1 MGLWPE
7 GVTPPS
13 SCATFFLPHHLVQHF
28 PTPSGAGTATT
39 LLGSAIAIVPWVV
52 ASLIPQCRV
61 QRSESR
67 AGQCPGPSQI
77 GFVSPL
83 PVYPYRGVVL
93 CTGTRFFLHGVD
105 LRRDRGWCN
114 ELAMPFNR
122 TEALLCMVLK
132 PTSRLNQ
139 AQPYTASHSLLAH
152 KIETSAIESIDPKS
166 ARLFSP

>member
-1 MGLWPE
+1 MQH
-7 GVTPPS
+7 S
-13 SCATFFLPHHLVQHF
+13 SSPIILFNIL

-39 LLGSAIAIVPWVV
+39 LLCSAIAIVPWVV

-83 PVYPYRGVVL
+83 PVYPYRGAVL
-93 CTGTRFFLHGVD
+93 CTGTSFFLHGVD

-139 AQPYTASHSLLAH
+139 AQPYTAASHSLLAH
-152 KIETSAIESIDPKS
+152 KIETSASESIDPKS